1 MHFFAIVILS
11 LVSIAMAQAAPVA
24 EPVASA
30 DAEPSWTDG
39 RLDW

>member
-1 MHFFAIVILS
+1 MRFFAILLLS
-11 LVSIAMAQAAPVA
+11 LMSVAMAQAAPVA

-30 DAEPSWTDG
+30 DAEPGWTDG